1 MKTPR
6 SSSAID
12 RLPEHRARK
21 RFGQNFLHDATV
33 IQRIIHAIN
42 PQADQ
47 HLVEI
52 GPGQAAL
59 TTHLLGSGATL
70 DVIELDRDL
79 AGWLQTRFGQEPGFS
94 VHQADVLKFD
104 IGSLQ
109 QDSRRLRIIGNLPY
123 NISTPCLFHLLRYH
137 TQIED
142 MVFMLQ
148 HEVVQRL
155 AAGVGDSDYGRLGI
169 MVQYFCAVEPL
180 FMVPPGAFRPQP
192 KVNSAVVRLRP
203 YRQLPLQAKD
213 FTCLQRVIRT
223 AFNQRRK
230 TLKNS
235 LSTLISAT
243 SLSQLPVDLSL
254 RPENLGLADYIAI
267 SDAIT
272 DASGT
277 QTASSGEHHHAE
289 SGTHFSKN

>member
-1 MKTPR
+1 MKTPQTR
-6 SSSAID
+6 SAID

-21 RFGQNFLHDATV
+21 RFGQNFLHDPTV

-42 PQADQ
+42 PQAGQ

-59 TTHLLGSGATL
+59 TTHLLSCGATL

-79 AGWLQTRFGQEPGFS
+79 AGWLHSRFGQEDDFC

-104 IGSLQ
+104 IGALQ
-109 QDSRRLRIIGNLPY
+109 QDTRLLRIIGNLPY

-137 TQIED
+137 AQIED

-155 AAGVGDSDYGRLGI
+155 AAGVGDPAYGRLGI
-169 MVQYFCAVEPL
+169 MMQYFCAVEPL

-192 KVNSAVVRLRP
+192 KVNSAIVRLRP
-203 YRQLPLQAKD
+203 YRELPLQAKD
-213 FTCLQRVIRT
+213 FSCLQKVVRT

-243 SLSQLPVDLSL
+243 DSSQLPIDLSL

-272 DASGT
+272 DASGSP
-277 QTASSGEHHHAE
+277 ADSSGEHHHAE
-289 SGTHFSKN
+289 PGTHSRQD